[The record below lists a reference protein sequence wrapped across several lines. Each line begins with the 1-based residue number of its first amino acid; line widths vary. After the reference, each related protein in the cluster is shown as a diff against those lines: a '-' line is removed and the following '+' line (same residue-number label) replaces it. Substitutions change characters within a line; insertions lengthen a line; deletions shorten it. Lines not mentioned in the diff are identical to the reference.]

1 MAAEHAQEK
10 TDPASPWKRREL
22 RKRGDVP
29 KSQDINAVVGFLAVL
44 LLLHAGAQ
52 PFLGR
57 IVRLVEHEWQAIDR
71 PVVSP
76 DNLGNLVTGW
86 SLTFFDLMWPLL
98 LVSFLA
104 GMIANVLQVGFL
116 LTGDPLKMD
125 LQRINPFLGLKRL
138 FSLPGLQ
145 GLLQAILKT
154 GAVGYIAYR
163 SLASQLPQVAV
174 LPYLNAGAMVV
185 VVEAIAF
192 RLFINCG
199 LALFVLA
206 AADYAF
212 RRWQW
217 ERDKRMSKQETKEEY
232 KRHEGDPTVRQRIKQ
247 KQRELA
253 MRRMMAE
260 VPESDVVITNPIHV
274 AIALRY
280 DADRMPAPLVVA
292 KGQRL
297 IAERI
302 KDLARQHGIPI
313 VANPPLARSLHDA
326 VPVGGEI
333 PERLY
338 RAVAEVLAYVYR
350 LRGRTPFRR
359 AV

>member
-1 MAAEHAQEK
+1 MAAEQAQEK

-44 LLLHAGAQ
+44 LLLHTGAQ

-57 IVRLVEHEWQAIDR
+57 IARVVEYEWQAIER
-71 PVVSP
+71 PVVSV
-76 DNLGNLVTGW
+76 DNLGSLVTGW
-86 SLTFFDLMWPLL
+86 SLTFYDLMWPVL

-104 GMIANVLQVGFL
+104 GTIANVLQVGFL
-116 LTGDPLKMD
+116 LAGEPLKMD
-125 LQRINPFLGLKRL
+125 FQRINPFLGLKRL

-145 GLLQAILKT
+145 GLMQAILKT
-154 GAVGYIAYR
+154 SAVAYIAYR
-163 SLASQLPQVAV
+163 SLASQLPQVST
-174 LPYLNAGAMVV
+174 LPHLDAGGMVV

-192 RLFINCG
+192 RLCVNCG
-199 LALFVLA
+199 IALLVLA
-206 AADYAF
+206 TADYAF

-217 ERDKRMSKQETKEEY
+217 ERDKRMSKQEMKEEY
-232 KRHEGDPTVRQRIKQ
+232 KRHEGDPTVRQRIRQ

-260 VPESDVVITNPIHV
+260 VPESDVVITNPVHV
-274 AIALRY
+274 AVALQY
-280 DADRMPAPLVVA
+280 DVDRMSAPLVVA

-302 KDLARQHGIPI
+302 KDLARRHGIPI
-313 VANPPLARSLHDA
+313 VTNPPLARSLHDA